1 MSINP
6 WSKLVCLNLFFK
18 NFYSQIN
25 IIYIVIKEKPINN
38 IFKVKIFRLL
48 PSIHNLSLYKFRFE
62 GHIRLNSY
70 RASSKVVQGT
80 NRTRFNFSNKDWQYT
95 NNNDNIEI
103 GVKQKNNASIMII
116 ITIILLMQM
125 ITAIKLTAT
134 VII

>member
-1 MSINP
+1 M
-6 WSKLVCLNLFFK
+6 
-18 NFYSQIN
+18 
-25 IIYIVIKEKPINN
+25 
-38 IFKVKIFRLL
+38 KIFRLL